1 MQPKESPNGALALHE
16 EAWRAL
22 EKSPTSP
29 RAAELTFLLA
39 RFVSRYDPP
48 RALGIVAAAVKCA
61 NRASRTTAK
70 PPKDFSLLRAFYVH
84 LGTQHFA
91 PGQELD
97 GVDEIELGEEI
108 STLALYDWAGMESIA
123 KDVASPSLRLRYRLA
138 MSRGVLVG
146 AKVK

>member
-1 MQPKESPNGALALHE
+1 M
-16 EAWRAL
+16 
-22 EKSPTSP
+22 
-29 RAAELTFLLA
+29 FLLA
-39 RFVSRYDPP
+39 RFVVRYDPP

-70 PPKDFSLLRAFYVH
+70 PPEDFSLLRAFYVH

-108 STLALYDWAGMESIA
+108 RTLALYDWAGMESTGQ
-123 KDVASPSLRLRYRLA
+123 DVEAAPLRLRYRLA
-138 MSRGVLVG
+138 MSRGVLAA